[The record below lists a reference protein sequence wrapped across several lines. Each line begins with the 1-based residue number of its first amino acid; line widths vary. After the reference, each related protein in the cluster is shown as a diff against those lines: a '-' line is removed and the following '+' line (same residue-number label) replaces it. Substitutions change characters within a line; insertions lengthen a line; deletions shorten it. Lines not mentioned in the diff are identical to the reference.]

1 MASSQANPA
10 AQEKLWVPAPEN
22 AVSATPTV
30 YEPSRRSASE
40 EAPEKDDA
48 RGVDVNR
55 AERQFAELQREFTRQ
70 SKGAHGIDAEKQ
82 VSTAR
87 PASLSMAA

>member
-10 AQEKLWVPAPEN
+10 AQEKLWVPVPEN

-40 EAPEKDDA
+40 EAEKDNA
-48 RGVDVNR
+48 RGVDVDR

-70 SKGAHGIDAEKQ
+70 SKRANGIDEEKQ
-82 VSTAR
+82 VSTAH
-87 PASLSMAA
+87 AVSLFGAT